1 MIETDIIVARRSPLD
16 RLPPGRGDSDPA
28 DLDRLA
34 ASLDY
39 LTLCCGEPATEECSQ
54 HPAAE
59 AIAEREQFL
68 VRAVL
73 TAGEL

>member
-1 MIETDIIVARRSPLD
+1 MIDTDIIVGRRSPFD
-16 RLPPGRGDSDPA
+16 RLPPGDGDSDPA

-39 LTLCCGEPATEECSQ
+39 LTLCCGEPATDECGQ
-54 HPAAE
+54 CRAE
-59 AIAEREQFL
+59 ALVEREQFL
-68 VRAVL
+68 VGAVL

>member
-1 MIETDIIVARRSPLD
+1 MIDTDIIVARPSPFD
-16 RLPPGRGDSDPA
+16 RLPPNGGDSDPA

-39 LTLCCGEPATEECSQ
+39 LTLCCGEPATEECGQ

-68 VRAVL
+68 ARDVL